1 MSPGMQGKLLRVLQQ
16 GELRRVG
23 SERTRKVDV
32 RIVAAT
38 NRDLAR
44 MVEEGKFRRDLFFRL
59 NVAQISLPPL
69 RDRRDDIPLMVEH
82 FLAKLA
88 AAAGRP
94 APKPLDPAALARL
107 VAHRWPGN
115 VRELENEI
123 TRADALSGDRIGV
136 ADLSPAVAA
145 AGDPGAVVPD
155 DPDSLLLK
163 PRVERLERSLLREAL
178 GRAANNQTKAAE
190 ILGLSRFGLQKKLK
204 RYNFSV

>member
-1 MSPGMQGKLLRVLQQ
+1 MQGKLLRVLQE

-59 NVAQISLPPL
+59 NVAQIALPPL

-88 AAAGRP
+88 EAAGRARAQADRP
-94 APKPLDPAALARL
+94 GGAGAPRRLPLAGQRPRARERDHARRRAVGRSHRRRRPLA
-107 VAHRWPGN
+107 PG
-115 VRELENEI
+115 RG
-123 TRADALSGDRIGV
+123 RRRSGRRRCR
-136 ADLSPAVAA
+136 
-145 AGDPGAVVPD
+145 D

-190 ILGLSRFGLQKKLK
+190 LLGLSRFGLQKKLK